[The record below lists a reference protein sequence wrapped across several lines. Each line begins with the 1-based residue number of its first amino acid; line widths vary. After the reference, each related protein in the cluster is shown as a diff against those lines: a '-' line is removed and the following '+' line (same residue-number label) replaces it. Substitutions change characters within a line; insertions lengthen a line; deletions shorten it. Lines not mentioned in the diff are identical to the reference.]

1 MGRAILTWSRAILT
15 WDCAI
20 LAWGRA
26 ILSKTVT
33 YTRKPHDI
41 YAFALDVMW
50 FNF

>member
-1 MGRAILTWSRAILT
+1 MGRAISARGCAILT

-20 LAWGRA
+20 LAWDRA